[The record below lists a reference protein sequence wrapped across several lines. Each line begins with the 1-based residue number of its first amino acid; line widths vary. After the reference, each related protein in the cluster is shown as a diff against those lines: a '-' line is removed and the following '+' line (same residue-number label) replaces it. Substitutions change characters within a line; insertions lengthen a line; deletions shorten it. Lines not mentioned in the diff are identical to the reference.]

1 MRHINY
7 LRKWYLNCYLTA
19 YSFYRK
25 GQAAMRLALKNP
37 ISQLSSQAKK
47 TKEKTQEHA
56 FLPTSFL
63 QPSIGNRAASLPE

>member
-1 MRHINY
+1 
-7 LRKWYLNCYLTA
+7 
-19 YSFYRK
+19 
-25 GQAAMRLALKNP
+25 MRLALKNP

-63 QPSIGNRAASLPE
+63 QPSIGNRAAFPT